1 MNLIAKAMKQSGKT
15 KFLVDG
21 FPRNQDNMDGWN
33 KVHRLSWLSIR
44 LTAVAV
50 LGHGQVGQRAPGPVL

>member
-1 MNLIAKAMKQSGKT
+1 LLILVGGAQVEITVNLIAKAMKQSGKT

-33 KVHRLSWLSIR
+33 KVWLARLS
-44 LTAVAV
+44 VHC
-50 LGHGQVGQRAPGPVL
+50 LGMLAD